1 MKSATVVGMPRPR
14 RHHVEAGSAAG
25 IFVLLLL
32 AAAIMLQ
39 LVSVEARTAVVGWS
53 STNLVNLADHP
64 AGALV
69 ASAFV
74 GSEGNELA
82 AWCVLAMIGLAS
94 TAWRLGIVRTLVVV
108 GAAHVIATY
117 LSQGIP
123 AIQLATHH
131 ARADLVS
138 MSDVGPSYVVV
149 AGLAAGVAFGP
160 PWGRLF
166 SVAGLVFV
174 GPYLFTNLTALDVT
188 AVGHAVS
195 IAAAVLLGYL
205 TWRRSWPPSHCRLWT
220 PA

>member
-1 MKSATVVGMPRPR
+1 MSQPR

-25 IFVLLLL
+25 VFVVLLL
-32 AAAIMLQ
+32 AAAITMQ

-53 STNLVNLADHP
+53 STNLLNLADHP

-74 GSEGNELA
+74 SSEGNELA
-82 AWCVLAMIGLAS
+82 AWCVLAVIGLAA
-94 TAWRLGIVRTLVVV
+94 TAWRFGIVRTLIVV
-108 GAAHVIATY
+108 GAAHVVATY
-117 LSQGIP
+117 LSQGIL

-131 ARADLVS
+131 AEADLVS

-149 AGLAAGVAFGP
+149 AGLTAGVAFGP

-166 SVAGLVFV
+166 SLAGLVFV

-188 AVGHAVS
+188 AVGHAAS
-195 IAAAVLLGYL
+195 IAAAVLIGYL
-205 TWRRSWPPSHCRLWT
+205 IHRRRRRVDGLNM
-220 PA
+220 

>member
-1 MKSATVVGMPRPR
+1 MVGGMPRPR

-25 IFVLLLL
+25 IFVVLLL
-32 AAAIMLQ
+32 AAAVTMQ
-39 LVSVEARTAVVGWS
+39 LVPVEARTAVVGWS
-53 STNLVNLADHP
+53 STNLRNLADHP

-69 ASAFV
+69 VSAFV

-82 AWCVLAMIGLAS
+82 AWCVLAVIGLAS
-94 TAWRLGIVRTLVVV
+94 TAWRFGIARTLVVV
-108 GAAHVIATY
+108 GGAHVIATY
-117 LSQGIP
+117 LSQGIL
-123 AIQLATHH
+123 AIQLATNH

-166 SVAGLVFV
+166 SLAGLVFV

-195 IAAAVLLGYL
+195 IVSAVLIGYL
-205 TWRRSWPPSHCRLWT
+205 ISRKHRQAGASR
-220 PA
+220 

>member
-1 MKSATVVGMPRPR
+1 MRATVVGVHRPR

-25 IFVLLLL
+25 VFVVLLL
-32 AAAIMLQ
+32 AGAITMQ

-53 STNLVNLADHP
+53 STNLLNLADHP

-82 AWCVLAMIGLAS
+82 AWCVLAVIGLAA
-94 TAWRLGIVRTLVVV
+94 TAWRLGIVRTLIVV

-117 LSQGIP
+117 LSQGIL
-123 AIQLATHH
+123 AIQLATHN
-131 ARADLVS
+131 AEAGLVS

-160 PWGRLF
+160 PWGRLL
-166 SVAGLVFV
+166 SLAGLVFM

-195 IAAAVLLGYL
+195 IAAAVLIGSLI
-205 TWRRSWPPSHCRLWT
+205 RRRL
-220 PA
+220 PGGHALMA